1 MPTVNDI
8 CQLIE
13 NFAPLS
19 YQETYDNAG
28 LIFGSRNVSL
38 TGVLI
43 CLDVTEAVVDESID
57 LGFNMIVSH
66 HPLIFKGIKSLTGK
80 NHIEN
85 CLVKAIKNDV
95 AIYAGHTNVDSVQH
109 GVNGKM
115 AEKLGL
121 LNCRILVPGSVSGSL
136 DGEEYGLGMVGD
148 LPAEE
153 SETDF
158 LNRVKETFL
167 CQRLRYS
174 EPTGKPVRK
183 VALCGGSGSEFI
195 EQAKAAG
202 ADVFLTGEAR
212 FHEFFT
218 QGQNIMMIDAG
229 HYETEQ
235 FTKEVF
241 FDLISKK
248 FPTFAV
254 RVSGSEKNPVYY
266 L

>member
-1 MPTVNDI
+1 MYTVSDI
-8 CQLIE
+8 CRLIE
-13 NFAPLS
+13 DFAPLS

-28 LIFGSRNVSL
+28 LILGSREMKL
-38 TGVLI
+38 TGALI
-43 CLDVTEAVVDESID
+43 CLDVTEAVIDEAIS
-57 LGFNMIVSH
+57 LGLNMIVSH
-66 HPLIFKGIKSLTGK
+66 HPLIFKGIKSITGK
-80 NHIEN
+80 NYIED

-95 AIYAGHTNVDSVQH
+95 AIYAGHTNVDSVRH

-121 LNCRILVPGSVSGSL
+121 QNCRILVPVNSNSV

-148 LPAEE
+148 LPFAENE
-153 SETDF
+153 NDF
-158 LNRVKETFL
+158 LARVKNVFH
-167 CQRLRYS
+167 CHRIRYS
-174 EPTGKPVRK
+174 EPTGKPISR

-195 EQAKAAG
+195 EQARIAG

-212 FHEFFT
+212 YHEFFT
-218 QGQNIMMIDAG
+218 KGQNILMIDAG

-248 FPTFAV
+248 LPTFAV
-254 RVSGSEKNPVYY
+254 RISRVETNPVYY

>member
-1 MPTVNDI
+1 MTTVNDI
-8 CQLIE
+8 CRILE

-28 LIFGSRNVSL
+28 LILGSRDTCL
-38 TGVLI
+38 KGVLV
-43 CLDVTEAVVDESID
+43 CLDVTEPVIKEAVN

-66 HPLIFKGIKSLTGK
+66 HPLIFKGIKSITGK
-80 NHIEN
+80 NYVED

-95 AIYAGHTNVDSVQH
+95 AVYAGHTNVDSVRE

-121 LNCRILVPGSVSGSL
+121 LNCSILIPAKSGNT
-136 DGEEYGLGMVGD
+136 DEVHGLGMVGD
-148 LPAEE
+148 LPVEE
-153 SETDF
+153 GETDF
-158 LNRVKETFL
+158 LQRVKNTFF
-167 CQRLRYS
+167 CQQIRYS
-174 EPTGKPVRK
+174 EPTGKMIKR
-183 VALCGGSGSEFI
+183 VAVCGGSGSEFI
-195 EQAKAAG
+195 VQAKAAG

-218 QGQNIMMIDAG
+218 KGQDILMIDAG

-241 FDLISKK
+241 FDLFSKK
-248 FPTFAV
+248 LPTFDV
-254 RVSGSEKNPVYY
+254 RISRAEKNPVYY

>member
-1 MPTVNDI
+1 MITVDDI
-8 CQLIE
+8 CRVLE

-28 LIFGSRNVSL
+28 LILGSRNVEL
-38 TGVLI
+38 TGVMV
-43 CLDVTEAVVDESID
+43 CLDVTEAVIDEAIE
-57 LGFNMIVSH
+57 LGDNMIVSH
-66 HPLIFKGIKSLTGK
+66 HPLIFKGIKSITGK
-80 NHIEN
+80 NYIEN
-85 CLVKAIKNDV
+85 CLVKAIKNDI
-95 AIYAGHTNVDSVQH
+95 AIYAGHTNVDSVQE

-121 LNCRILVPGSVSGSL
+121 LNCRILVPGTSESF
-136 DGEEYGLGMVGD
+136 DGKEYGLGMIGN
-148 LPAEE
+148 LPAGE
-153 SETDF
+153 SEMNF
-158 LNRVKETFL
+158 LHKVKTTFH
-167 CQRLRYS
+167 CQRLRHS
-174 EPTGKPVRK
+174 ELTGKTIQR
-183 VALCGGSGSEFI
+183 VAVCGGSGSEFI

-212 FHEFFT
+212 YHEFFT
-218 QGQNIMMIDAG
+218 KGQNILMIDAG

-241 FDLISKK
+241 FDLISKN

-254 RVSGSEKNPVYY
+254 RISRAEKNPVYY

>member
-1 MPTVNDI
+1 MTTVNDI
-8 CQLIE
+8 CEIME
-13 NFAPLS
+13 DFAPLS

-28 LIFGSRNVSL
+28 LILGSRDACL
-38 TGVLI
+38 KGVLV
-43 CLDVTEAVVDESID
+43 CLDVTEPVLDEAIS

-66 HPLIFKGIKSLTGK
+66 HPLIFKGIKSITGS
-80 NHIEN
+80 NYIED

-95 AIYAGHTNVDSVQH
+95 AIYAGHTNVDSVRE

-121 LNCRILVPGSVSGSL
+121 EQCHILAPASTGN
-136 DGEEYGLGMVGD
+136 EEFGLGMVGN
-148 LPAEE
+148 LPVGE
-153 SETDF
+153 SELDF
-158 LNRVKETFL
+158 LQRVKKTFH
-167 CQRLRYS
+167 CQRLRHS
-174 EPTGKPVRK
+174 ALTGKTILR

-195 EQAKAAG
+195 VQARAAG

-218 QGQNIMMIDAG
+218 QGHNILLIDAG

-248 FPTFAV
+248 LPTFEV
-254 RVSGSEKNPVYY
+254 RISRAEINPVYY